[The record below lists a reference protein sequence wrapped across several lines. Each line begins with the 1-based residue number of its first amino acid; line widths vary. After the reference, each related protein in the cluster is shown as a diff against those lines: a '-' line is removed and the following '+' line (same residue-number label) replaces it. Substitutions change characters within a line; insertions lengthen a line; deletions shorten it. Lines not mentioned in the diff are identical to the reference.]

1 MDTKVHTI
9 TFDADSR
16 TLSVSNEPE
25 IISTAPDE
33 RDLVEAIEA
42 MGKGESHS
50 IQDDPQGLMYAI
62 CDGATLAAI
71 LDWLG
76 DNWTEERLQEITEEM
91 APGLMEMGYKV
102 A

>member
-9 TFDADSR
+9 TFDADGR
-16 TLSVSNEPE
+16 TLSVSSEPDT
-25 IISTAPDE
+25 ISTTPDD
-33 RDLVEAIEA
+33 RDLVELIKA

-50 IQDDPQGLMYAI
+50 IQDDPQGVMYAI

-71 LDWLG
+71 FDSLG

-91 APGLMEMGYKV
+91 AAGLLEAGYK
-102 A
+102 AA